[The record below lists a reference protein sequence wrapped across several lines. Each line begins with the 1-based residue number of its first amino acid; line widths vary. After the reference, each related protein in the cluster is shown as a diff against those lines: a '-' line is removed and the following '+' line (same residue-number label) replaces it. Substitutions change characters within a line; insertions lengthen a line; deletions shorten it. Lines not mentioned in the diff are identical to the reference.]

1 MTSIM
6 GIRYVVCFNSRW
18 LGGWLVT
25 SIMGIRYVLCF
36 NRCWLGGWLV
46 SDIYNGHKVCFML

>member
-25 SIMGIRYVLCF
+25 SIMGISMFYALTVA
-36 NRCWLGGWLV
+36 G
-46 SDIYNGHKVCFML
+46 